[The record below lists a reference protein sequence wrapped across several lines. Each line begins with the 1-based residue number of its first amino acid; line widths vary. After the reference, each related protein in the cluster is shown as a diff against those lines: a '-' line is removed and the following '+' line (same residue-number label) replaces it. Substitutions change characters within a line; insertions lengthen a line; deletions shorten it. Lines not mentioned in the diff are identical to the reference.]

1 MMHHVLF
8 VMNRINTMNTEQKKN
23 NELVKY
29 SDQAWTRLVN
39 KTSVDEQA
47 DFVFVQNT
55 EKTIRLIRTNFDIQ
69 HWKHWTRKLWVALAN
84 ELCFV
89 FFYSFFLLLNS
100 MKDNEFTWR

>member
-8 VMNRINTMNTEQKKN
+8 VMNRINTMNTEQKN

-55 EKTIRLIRTNFDIQ
+55 EKNHTTDSNQFWYPTLETLN
-69 HWKHWTRKLWVALAN
+69 KKTLSSTGKWVV
-84 ELCFV
+84 FR
-89 FFYSFFLLLNS
+89 FFYSFFFAS
-100 MKDNEFTWR
+100 KFDER